1 MTTQKIINQKYNLTN
16 QPFGKLTAIELF
28 HKPTTFGGG
37 HGRYWKCKCSCGGEK
52 VVSYHSL
59 VGGMTKSC
67 GCEWQRTLGYRGNHP
82 ISEHYLFTG
91 CGEMPGTYYSG
102 VKRTS
107 RERKIDFSVSK
118 EYLWDLFVKQNR
130 KCALSGL
137 DLQFRRDQHS
147 TEGTASLDRIDSFK
161 GYVEGNVQWLHKDIN
176 FMKQTKTDEYFIQ
189 LCKLVAETR
198 K

>member
-130 KCALSGL
+130 KCALSGW
-137 DLQFRRDQHS
+137 DLQFSRQPLRRVSRRPSPCPFVRSAISHGDAC
-147 TEGTASLDRIDSFK
+147 TGPVFAAGAR
-161 GYVEGNVQWLHKDIN
+161 
-176 FMKQTKTDEYFIQ
+176 QTWTWPSRSEEHTSELQ
-189 LCKLVAETR
+189 S
-198 K
+198 